1 MADPA
6 ALELVA
12 KAQVPFYFKTND
24 KVAWLTRENVNV
36 VAIAHTSVFM
46 ENDFNRGASKK
57 AQINLKLLN
66 MDTGETETE
75 LGYVLVFPCP
85 VLEIVCDLTQTSGY
99 PLLNVFARL
108 EDFRSGLYVF
118 SCPCDH
124 KLQESK
130 VLQKTMEVTLDGC
143 NLQNRGNFQCGTS
156 VRFLKVSALCAGR
169 YWLGVIF
176 NDGDFILYEMAVKE
190 ASSYINSN
198 CGHFEWQVDCTNHIS
213 SSAVELNNVPFC
225 WRLLDFNPDLK
236 NMAVI
241 GRGSYVFY
249 IGLVFVD
256 MSSFTVTA
264 KVQLKGFHFVADAK
278 YSTGGEFF
286 LALCSGQQIQ
296 MHNTDGHQLG
306 IDFED
311 FKAVLIWD
319 TLGHLLHKI
328 NIGPCSESSLAAYE
342 LLLSPHDNYFMIPQS
357 GFGKDQ
363 RQFSVFSKHTLNFS
377 KCEAPFEAENV
388 LQICHKTGTENYT
401 SCTISSSGHLLLV
414 THCCHVNAQDISQ
427 DVSNL
432 LVYKMKNSP
441 TRLKVLCRVAVRKY
455 FSVENMKQHEIPK
468 DILSFLNWC

>member
-198 CGHFEWQVDCTNHIS
+198 CMWTF
-213 SSAVELNNVPFC
+213 
-225 WRLLDFNPDLK
+225 
-236 NMAVI
+236 
-241 GRGSYVFY
+241 
-249 IGLVFVD
+249 
-256 MSSFTVTA
+256 
-264 KVQLKGFHFVADAK
+264 
-278 YSTGGEFF
+278 
-286 LALCSGQQIQ
+286 
-296 MHNTDGHQLG
+296 
-306 IDFED
+306 
-311 FKAVLIWD
+311 
-319 TLGHLLHKI
+319 
-328 NIGPCSESSLAAYE
+328 
-342 LLLSPHDNYFMIPQS
+342 
-357 GFGKDQ
+357 
-363 RQFSVFSKHTLNFS
+363 
-377 KCEAPFEAENV
+377 
-388 LQICHKTGTENYT
+388 
-401 SCTISSSGHLLLV
+401 
-414 THCCHVNAQDISQ
+414 
-427 DVSNL
+427 
-432 LVYKMKNSP
+432 
-441 TRLKVLCRVAVRKY
+441 
-455 FSVENMKQHEIPK
+455 
-468 DILSFLNWC
+468 

>member
-264 KVQLKGFHFVADAK
+264 KVKAFTLLPMQNIPPEESSSWLSAVVNK
-278 YSTGGEFF
+278 
-286 LALCSGQQIQ
+286 
-296 MHNTDGHQLG
+296 
-306 IDFED
+306 
-311 FKAVLIWD
+311 FKCITLMAINWVLILK
-319 TLGHLLHKI
+319 T
-328 NIGPCSESSLAAYE
+328 S
-342 LLLSPHDNYFMIPQS
+342 
-357 GFGKDQ
+357 
-363 RQFSVFSKHTLNFS
+363 RQ
-377 KCEAPFEAENV
+377 C
-388 LQICHKTGTENYT
+388 
-401 SCTISSSGHLLLV
+401 
-414 THCCHVNAQDISQ
+414 
-427 DVSNL
+427 
-432 LVYKMKNSP
+432 
-441 TRLKVLCRVAVRKY
+441 
-455 FSVENMKQHEIPK
+455 
-468 DILSFLNWC
+468 